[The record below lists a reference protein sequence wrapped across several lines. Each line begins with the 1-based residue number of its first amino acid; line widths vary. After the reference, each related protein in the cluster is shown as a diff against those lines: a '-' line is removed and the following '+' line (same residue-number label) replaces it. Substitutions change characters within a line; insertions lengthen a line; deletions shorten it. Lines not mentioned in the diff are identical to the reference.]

1 MDVVRTTI
9 FTVVTQ
15 KFQKISKFIV
25 FRFLKNHEISV
36 LGTKIIPT
44 TFELNLTGS
53 LYYGSA
59 VSNLALFS
67 VSKNIDI
74 SKIAT
79 CGGIK
84 ISLLGP

>member
-1 MDVVRTTI
+1 MVARAKVTNA
-9 FTVVTQ
+9 FVVTQ

-59 VSNLALFS
+59 VSNLALFPFQ
-67 VSKNIDI
+67 
-74 SKIAT
+74 
-79 CGGIK
+79 K
-84 ISLLGP
+84 ISIFQKSRLVEGSKYRY